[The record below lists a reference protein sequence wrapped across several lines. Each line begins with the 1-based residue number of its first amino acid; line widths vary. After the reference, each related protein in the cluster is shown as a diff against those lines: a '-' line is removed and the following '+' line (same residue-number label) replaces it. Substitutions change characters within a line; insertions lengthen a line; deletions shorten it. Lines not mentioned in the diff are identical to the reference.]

1 MIARITGAALRGLL
15 VALMLAAPALLLP
28 AGATASPEIVV
39 FIALLAGTLTFAE
52 YFPRFPSVVEFREA
66 PPFNRMRFAACAVTL
81 GLLSLLAAHPLAPTG
96 LTALVQQLAARLGAA
111 MNFAYSPVQLAT
123 LMMPPQAAAET
134 VLAVRNASGLASMV
148 AIAAIAL
155 FALVIRIGQ
164 WPVGQGA
171 FNVWVN
177 LPLFDP
183 TTGADVVQRLQRDG
197 RINVI
202 AGILLPFAV
211 PAAVTLSAGF
221 VDPALLA
228 APHVLV
234 WSVTAWALVPAS
246 MIMRGMAMLRIAAL
260 IAQQRRAAH
269 RAAEALQTA

>member
-1 MIARITGAALRGLL
+1 MIARITGAAFRGLL
-15 VALMLAAPALLLP
+15 VALMVAAPALLLP
-28 AGATASPEIVV
+28 PGATASPEIVV
-39 FIALLAGTLTFAE
+39 FIALLAGALTFAE
-52 YFPRFPSVVEFREA
+52 YFPQLPSVVEFREA

-81 GLLSLLAAHPLAPTG
+81 GLLSLLSAHPLAPTG
-96 LTALVQQLAARLGAA
+96 LTALVQQTAGRLGAA
-111 MNFAYSPVQLAT
+111 MDFAYSPVQLAT
-123 LMMPPQAAAET
+123 LMMRPHAAAET
-134 VLAVRNASGLASMV
+134 VLAVRNAAGLASVV
-148 AIAAIAL
+148 AIAAVVL
-155 FALVIRIGQ
+155 FALAIRIGQ
-164 WPVGQGA
+164 WPLGQGA

-183 TTGADVVQRLQRDG
+183 TTGADVVRRLQRDG

-202 AGILLPFAV
+202 FGTLLPFAV
-211 PAAVTLSAGF
+211 PAAVTLSAGLA
-221 VDPALLA
+221 DPALLA

-260 IAQQRRAAH
+260 IARQRRAAH